1 MTKFVSTPKYGIVVK
16 LLSSRTYLGRHFDS
30 TTNYAIAAFDFGRM
44 NVSEDEP
51 KKPVLR
57 VPVHVTGI
65 KQAYEAGQEQSR
77 FLDMWQWILNASE
90 HYGQLYGSVEDYY
103 CTLWLYDM
111 DHPANVRRN
120 NSQW

>member
-1 MTKFVSTPKYGIVVK
+1 
-16 LLSSRTYLGRHFDS
+16 
-30 TTNYAIAAFDFGRM
+30 M

-77 FLDMWQWILNASE
+77 FLDMWQWILNAAE